1 MSKFD
6 YSHLDGHLLQLL
18 IAVVEE
24 QSITRAASRLGVTQS
39 AVSHLLGKLR
49 TIVGDPLFVKSG
61 RGIVAT
67 ARAESLATEAR
78 ALLQE
83 MRRFATV
90 SEFDPASLK
99 ATFTIAANDF
109 QRDLLLPRLFD
120 RLRSSAP
127 GVCLRVIS
135 SDIPSADMLRNEHC
149 QLVISPRP
157 PDSTDILQK
166 RLFEDEYRIFHD
178 PDRRGAPAGLEDYL
192 AAEHVTVVYHPAR
205 ALDFDQTLLAQGIK
219 RNFVVTVP
227 GFAGIPAFVRGS
239 ERLATLPGL
248 LRTGLLHDLAS
259 APLPFSG
266 PRLPMY
272 MIWHLRYSHDPAHG
286 WLRTELEAV
295 VPQALAAAADE
306 LTGGV

>member
-67 ARAESLATEAR
+67 ARAETLATEAR

-90 SEFDPASLK
+90 SEFDPTTLK
-99 ATFTIAANDF
+99 TTFTIAANDF
-109 QRDLLLPRLFD
+109 QRDLLLPRLLD
-120 RLRSSAP
+120 SVRSAAP
-127 GVCLRVIS
+127 GVVLRIIP
-135 SDIPSADMLRNEHC
+135 SDIPTADMLRNEHC

-157 PDSTDILQK
+157 PDATDILQK

-178 PDRRGAPAGLEDYL
+178 HGRRPPPARLEDYL
-192 AAEHVTVVYHPAR
+192 AAEHVTVVYHPGR
-205 ALDFDQTLLAQGIK
+205 TLDFDQTLLAQGIK

-227 GFAGIPAFVRGS
+227 GFAGIPAFIRGS

-248 LRTGLLHDLAS
+248 LRTGLLRDLAC

-272 MIWHLRYSHDPAHG
+272 MIWHLRYSHDPAHS
-286 WLRTELEAV
+286 WLRNALEAI
-295 VPQALAAAADE
+295 VPEVLAAAADG
-306 LTGGV
+306 TPARA

>member
-67 ARAESLATEAR
+67 ARAETLATEAR

-90 SEFDPASLK
+90 SEFDPTTLK
-99 ATFTIAANDF
+99 TTFTIAANDF
-109 QRDLLLPRLFD
+109 QRDLLLPRLLD
-120 RLRSSAP
+120 SVRKSAP
-127 GVCLRVIS
+127 GVVLRIIP

-157 PDSTDILQK
+157 PDATDILQK

-178 PDRRGAPAGLEDYL
+178 GDRRRAPAGLEDYL

-219 RNFVVTVP
+219 RSFVVTVP
-227 GFAGIPAFVRGS
+227 GFSGIPAFIRGS

-248 LRTGLLHDLAS
+248 LRTGLLRDLAS

-272 MIWHLRYSHDPAHG
+272 MIWHLRYSHDPAHS
-286 WLRTELEAV
+286 WLRSALEAA
-295 VPQALAAAADE
+295 VPQALAAADDGIPA
-306 LTGGV
+306 V